1 MGATW
6 NVQRI
11 HDKVQST
18 VPDPIELLVECD
30 RAYVRT
36 ALGFSLTGQNLRDET
51 YRNTEFGALLH
62 GLSFEVRVC
71 TPEMP
76 LGGIKSVA
84 SNEECPFPFSLMRTI
99 GNYMNACH
107 VVVLH
112 WRGIRKEKEMNQS
125 KLAAATS
132 AKYSSELLEPLWLQF
147 DDDLIEPIPP
157 RNVSEMACVLFYRR
171 RRLMPANI
179 AKYSTLD
186 E

>member
-1 MGATW
+1 MKVGATW

-157 RNVSEMACVLFYRR
+157 RNVSEMACILFYR
-171 RRLMPANI
+171 
-179 AKYSTLD
+179 
-186 E
+186 